1 MVPPTLKAP
10 RAPSSSKTYC
20 PSCGTLVPE
29 GVENCPV
36 CGMRVRTKAAKQLK
50 PEKIEAGGGIEDA
63 TDKTEAGSSSKKG
76 AAAKKGTAAK
86 KGVAAKLESAIPAEN
101 EIKDP
106 YHHENPMH
114 LKSVLV
120 ASFAALLVLG
130 SAILLIT
137 HPWDPHAFDTRA
149 TTPADLSQE
158 YVPDQVDALK
168 GQDSGNADSGEIE
181 SGDEAMYKKFN
192 ETYKKFGEYS
202 KSLESSTSDLEK
214 FGFTGDA
221 KAVTEGKNS
230 ANQLDID
237 IPNLISEIQSTDVSS
252 GKYYSQQQDLI
263 KMGNYLRNEADIL
276 LTAWKKAE
284 QSTNPATE
292 KSSILQPVKTSGANY
307 ANLFSEAYAAFS
319 ISAP

>member
-10 RAPSSSKTYC
+10 HVPSSSKTYC

-29 GVENCPV
+29 GVENCSV
-36 CGMRVRTKAAKQLK
+36 CGMRVRTKAAKQPK
-50 PEKIEAGGGIEDA
+50 PEKIAAAGAIAGA
-63 TDKTEAGSSSKKG
+63 TEKTDEGSSSKKG
-76 AAAKKGTAAK
+76 STTKKAAAS
-86 KGVAAKLESAIPAEN
+86 KLESAIPAEN

-106 YHHENPMH
+106 YHHENPMR
-114 LKSVLV
+114 LKSVMV
-120 ASFAALLVLG
+120 ASFAALVLVG
-130 SAILLIT
+130 SAILFIT
-137 HPWDPHAFDTRA
+137 HPWDPHAFDTKA
-149 TTPADLSQE
+149 TTPADPAQE

-168 GQDSGNADSGEIE
+168 GQDSGNVVAEE
-181 SGDEAMYKKFN
+181 VVSGDEA
-192 ETYKKFGEYS
+192 TYKKFTNTYLKFGDFS

-221 KAVTEGKNS
+221 KAVTEGKNN
-230 ANQLDID
+230 ANQLDIN
-237 IPNLISEIQSTDVSS
+237 ISNLISEIQSTDVSS

-276 LTAWKKAE
+276 LTAWKKAT
-284 QSTNPATE
+284 QSSNPAAE
-292 KSSILQPVKTSGANY
+292 KNSILQPVKTSGANY

>member
-36 CGMRVRTKAAKQLK
+36 CGMRVRTKAAKQPK
-50 PEKIEAGGGIEDA
+50 PEKIEAAGGAADPTEKI
-63 TDKTEAGSSSKKG
+63 EAGSSSKKRG
-76 AAAKKGTAAK
+76 ATKKGA
-86 KGVAAKLESAIPAEN
+86 AAKLESAIPAEN

-106 YHHENPMH
+106 YHHENPMR

-120 ASFAALLVLG
+120 ASFAALLVVG

-149 TTPADLSQE
+149 TTPADPTQE
-158 YVPDQVDALK
+158 YVPDQVDTLK
-168 GQDSGNADSGEIE
+168 GQDSGNVDSGEIE
-181 SGDEAMYKKFN
+181 SGDEATYKKFN
-192 ETYKKFGEYS
+192 ETYQKFGEYS

-214 FGFTGDA
+214 FGFTGDT
-221 KAVTEGKNS
+221 KAVTERKNN

-237 IPNLISEIQSTDVSS
+237 ISNLISEIQSTDVSS

-284 QSTNPATE
+284 QSTNPAAE